1 MGILSGN
8 QKDEP
13 LHYGEVFAIWTN
25 LATDYGMIAGYQ
37 TFYNHAGDDD
47 LKKLLEEYIQTAR
60 EEVSK
65 LEQIL
70 KTTKKI
76 GGEISALN
84 LKRIIK

>member
-1 MGILSGN
+1 MYHLGILSGN

-47 LKKLLEEYIQTAR
+47 LKNIKG
-60 EEVSK
+60 
-65 LEQIL
+65 
-70 KTTKKI
+70 KK
-76 GGEISALN
+76 EN
-84 LKRIIK
+84 K